1 VDASA
6 AMALVYYGT
15 ASIGAAGVTSS
26 GTFGTLNSYT
36 APTLPSNFA
45 DDMII
50 VNKQFLYVPMG
61 DTTVQGFSI
70 NRTTGA
76 LTVIPGSPF
85 SVAGVAVTAD
95 DVATDPAGRFLFV
108 GSEGAPNIWVFT
120 INSSTGA
127 LTATAGSPFTGGL
140 TVAADEMTVD
150 ASGKFLYAG
159 QTDPMLGGV
168 AGFSIDQT
176 TGALTSLGS
185 AFALGVAQ
193 LHASPTA
200 ELLLGTA
207 EIQDGNSA
215 ATDPHMYVFSINT
228 TTGVPTPVT
237 GSPFLTA
244 TGNAPFDFVISPNG
258 AFVYALE
265 TVPSTGATG
274 PIEGF
279 SVQASG
285 ALASL
290 GTFSGVPTAGE
301 CHIDQGGVALFCI
314 DSIVGGTT
322 ISVNA
327 ASPTTGALSHVA
339 DLAVSPNFPFA
350 VTD

>member
-1 VDASA
+1 
-6 AMALVYYGT
+6 
-15 ASIGAAGVTSS
+15 
-26 GTFGTLNSYT
+26 
-36 APTLPSNFA
+36 
-45 DDMII
+45 MII
-50 VNKQFLYVPMG
+50 VNKKFLYVPMG
-61 DTTVQGFSI
+61 DNTVQGFSI
-70 NRTTGA
+70 DRTSGA
-76 LTVIPGSPF
+76 LTAIPGPF

-159 QTDPMLGGV
+159 QTDPTFGV

-176 TGALTSLGS
+176 TGALTSLGN

-193 LHASPTA
+193 IHASPTA
-200 ELLLGTA
+200 EILLGVQQ
-207 EIQDGNSA
+207 IQDKGNLSA
-215 ATDPHMYVFSINT
+215 DSHIYVYVINPATGAPAQV
-228 TTGVPTPVT
+228 
-237 GSPFLTA
+237 GSP
-244 TGNAPFDFVISPNG
+244 TGTLQSPFDFAISPNG
-258 AFVYALE
+258 IYVYALE
-265 TVPSTGATG
+265 QNLATSTDA

-279 SVQASG
+279 MLNTSTG
-285 ALASL
+285 ALASM
-290 GTFSGVPTAGE
+290 GTFSGVPTAGA

-322 ISVNA
+322 ITVNA